1 MRELLACI
9 LYTIIILPYVLA
21 YTQFIQ
27 RDTGVFLAMAQI
39 KNIGLYTSGGD
50 APGMNA
56 AIRAVVRTALYY
68 DIEVTGILRGYH
80 GMIRGEFMPME
91 RKSVSNIVQR
101 GGTILKTARSDQ
113 FRTSEGRKKA
123 YEQLKA
129 SNIDALIGIGGNGT
143 FAGARAFG
151 DEYPDI
157 PVLGLPGTIDND
169 LAGTDFT
176 IGYDTAINTVVNAV
190 DKIRD
195 TAESHDRL
203 FIVEVMGRDS
213 GLIALR
219 TGIAAGA
226 ECILIPENK
235 DGMASLF
242 DRLENGRKD
251 KTSRIVIAA
260 EGDDAGGAFEIGRL
274 VTEKFPHYDTRVSI
288 LGHIQR
294 GGKPTCMDRVL
305 ASRVGV
311 AAVEALRDGR
321 KGEMVGVIHNEI
333 AYTPFEQSIKHN
345 AEINANFLKIVE
357 ILSL

>member
-1 MRELLACI
+1 M
-9 LYTIIILPYVLA
+9 T
-21 YTQFIQ
+21 
-27 RDTGVFLAMAQI
+27 QI
-39 KNIGLYTSGGD
+39 KKIGLYTSGGD

-56 AIRAVVRTALYY
+56 AIRAVVRTALFY
-68 DIEVTGILRGYH
+68 DIEVVGIMRGYH
-80 GMIRGEFMPME
+80 GMIRGEFMPMG

-113 FRTSEGRKKA
+113 FKTPEGRKKA
-123 YEQLKA
+123 YDQLK
-129 SNIDALIGIGGNGT
+129 SQGIDALVAIGGDGT
-143 FAGARAFG
+143 FAGALAFG
-151 DEYPDI
+151 NEFDMPI
-157 PVLGLPGTIDND
+157 VGLPGTIDND

-226 ECILIPENK
+226 EAILIPENK
-235 DGMASLF
+235 SGMAHLF

-260 EGDDAGGAFEIGRL
+260 EGDDAGGAFEIGRI

-311 AAVEALRDGR
+311 AAIEALRDGHR
-321 KGEMVGVIHNEI
+321 NEMIGVIHNEI
-333 AYTPFEQSIKHN
+333 SYTPFGDALKRTT
-345 AEINANFLKIVE
+345 EINANFLKIVE